1 MNKILTALLLISILA
16 ISNCGG
22 SPLRSLNSSNSG
34 SGSNTED
41 NNNNDSEN
49 DSENGDNSEN
59 TVITDNFKM
68 RFKTSGTD
76 NKISFQV
83 SSIQGNSYDHPLEFY
98 VRDGYQSPYD
108 AMGDNNIKFTLTTR
122 MLNNISQSSSSD
134 ILNAITFAGVDS
146 RDRNVLKVRLDGQLK
161 KLINRQ
167 YYDWVL
173 IELSILM
180 EASNGEKAIRTVN
193 LNLVP

>member
-22 SPLRSLNSSNSG
+22 SPLKSLNSSNSG

-41 NNNNDSEN
+41 NNNGSEN

-59 TVITDNFKM
+59 TVITDNFKI
-68 RFKTSGTD
+68 RFKTSGSE

-83 SSIQGNSYDHPLEFY
+83 AGITGENYNQPLEFY
-98 VRDGYQSPYD
+98 LKDGYQSPYD
-108 AMGDNNIKFTLTTR
+108 AMGDNNIKFTLTTK
-122 MLNNISQSSSSD
+122 MLNNTTQSSSSA
-134 ILNAITFAGVDS
+134 ILDAISFGGVDS
-146 RDRNVLKVRLDGQLK
+146 RDRNVLIVRLDKSLK
-161 KLINRQ
+161 TLITRQ
-167 YYDWVL
+167 GYDWVL
-173 IELSILM
+173 VELSILM
-180 EASNGEKAIRTVN
+180 EASNGEKAVRTVN